1 MLFLNENILYLQVR
15 RGNMT
20 SDILLESGTGEVEV
34 IEFRAND
41 VNYAINVIKVKEIID
56 MPANGVTKM
65 PESKKEIA
73 GLILCRDEILPV
85 IDLKYILNR
94 EKSSELG
101 SRLIVCEF
109 NKVKVAFNIDDIIGV
124 HRIKWS
130 DIRKPNNMFDESLA
144 VGNIVLNGKIIVMLD
159 FEKIVTDIS
168 PKSGIS
174 EDRLVSVEY
183 KDRSELKLVLA
194 DDSPLIRKLLR
205 ETLTKAGFTNMKIF
219 DDGEQALDYLEG
231 LKNDLGKSFVKE
243 VQLLITDIEMP
254 QMDGLTLTRKV
265 KEDEVLKRLP
275 VIIFSSLITDD
286 LRHKGESVGADAQ
299 LSKPEIEELIGVVDQ
314 LLGI

>member
-1 MLFLNENILYLQVR
+1 
-15 RGNMT
+15 MT

-56 MPANGVTKM
+56 MPASGVTKM

-101 SRLIVCEF
+101 QRLIVCEF

-130 DIRKPNNMFDESLA
+130 EIRKPNNMFDESLA
-144 VGNIVLNGKIIVMLD
+144 VGNIVLNGKIIGMLD

-183 KDRSELKLVLA
+183 KDRSDLKLVLA
-194 DDSPLIRKLLR
+194 DDSPLIRKLLK

-231 LKNDLGKSFVKE
+231 LKKDLGKSFVKE